1 MKYCYNDSKGS
12 FSPIEESKCIDFKS
26 SQESVVDF
34 TDFSPNLSS
43 ISQGALIGS
52 QNKGVYHFENGVD
65 DGSAVLV
72 NLNLDITEINQIKEH
87 YQKEL
92 EESKEDLSKA
102 NFEIEN
108 LKTQLNNSLSQKNT
122 PSDSSQ

>member
-1 MKYCYNDSKGS
+1 MKYCYDDSKGS
-12 FSPIEESKCIDFKS
+12 FSLIDESKNFDFKS

-52 QNKGVYHFENGVD
+52 QNKGLYHFDNGID

-72 NLNLDITEINQIKEH
+72 NSNLDITEINVIKEH

-92 EESKEDLSKA
+92 DKSKDDLVKA
-102 NFEIEN
+102 NYEIEN
-108 LKTQLNNSLSQKNT
+108 LKTQLNNSLSQTTTN
-122 PSDSSQ
+122 SESSQ